1 MREITLS
8 STEGLLAAEDAA
20 DPAFHMD
27 EHRFRA
33 FYERTARPLWSYLAR
48 LTADPAAADDLV
60 QESYYRFLR
69 AGREAAK
76 LGAMDE
82 SHLKTY
88 LFRIATNLARDRWRR
103 ARPEN
108 SGGGAN
114 DSRLEQIASPER
126 HDLGVEKRHDLEGA
140 LDRLKPRERQLL
152 WLAYVEG
159 SSHAEIAEIA
169 GVRAG
174 SVRLMLFRARRKLA
188 DLLHQRGRLQPPG

>member
-8 STEGLLAAEDAA
+8 STEGLLAAEDAVES
-20 DPAFHMD
+20 AFHMD
-27 EHRFRA
+27 EPRFRA

-48 LTADPAAADDLV
+48 LTGDPAAADDLV

-69 AGREAAK
+69 AGRQASTHLET
-76 LGAMDE
+76 MDE
-82 SHLKTY
+82 AHLKNY
-88 LFRIATNLARDRWRR
+88 LFRISTNLARDRWRR
-103 ARPEN
+103 PRPVEA
-108 SGGGAN
+108 GLEEVV
-114 DSRLEQIASPER
+114 SRER
-126 HDLGVEKRHDLEGA
+126 TAAGVERRHDLEGA
-140 LDRLKPRERQLL
+140 LEHLKPRERQLL

-188 DLLHQRGRLQPPG
+188 DVLRRRGAQT

>member
-8 STEGLLAAEDAA
+8 STDRLLAAEDAA
-20 DPAFHMD
+20 ESAFHMD
-27 EHRFRA
+27 EPRFRA

-48 LTADPAAADDLV
+48 LTGDPAAADDLV

-69 AGREAAK
+69 AGRQGSKLEAMNEA
-76 LGAMDE
+76 
-82 SHLKTY
+82 HLKNY
-88 LFRIATNLARDRWRR
+88 LFRIGTNLARDRWRR
-103 ARPEN
+103 PRP
-108 SGGGAN
+108 A
-114 DSRLEQIASPER
+114 DSSDVQGKASLEQLASPER
-126 HDLGVEKRHDLEGA
+126 HDLGAEQRHDLAGA
-140 LDRLKPRERQLL
+140 LDHLKPRERQLL

-188 DLLHQRGRLQPPG
+188 DALRRR